1 MALLL
6 AMLVAEDDDD
16 NDGDGVSLTA
26 FRNSDKCGDINV
38 YISVFRH
45 FIV

>member
-16 NDGDGVSLTA
+16 ENAGVSHLSLLRYMQRGA
-26 FRNSDKCGDINV
+26 
-38 YISVFRH
+38 
-45 FIV
+45 

>member
-16 NDGDGVSLTA
+16 DDEDGVSLTA
-26 FRNSDKCGDINV
+26 LRNTYKCGDIYV
-38 YISVFRH
+38 
-45 FIV
+45 